1 MECDVC
7 KTKVKPLFQCDTCN
21 KGICKSC
28 GKLSA
33 SEVKVLELKG
43 ERILRFDCSS
53 CQKFKPH
60 ILLQKAIED
69 KNKIIESKEEII
81 ALLQQKI
88 ESLESRKYESN
99 ALNSLQYSD
108 ILKKPLNPTKQTTTP
123 SLIIKPKKQQSI
135 EKMKEELRKKINP
148 TELKISI
155 NSIKST
161 KNGNLLVKCQEK
173 NDMDILK
180 NVAEKKLNDYNI
192 EMTKLRNPRFKIIEY
207 KINDEDDLKT
217 EIVEASIREQNHFI
231 EPMDYI
237 KITYFKLNKKSESY
251 TVYGNCSAKLFH
263 KIMANKKLCIGW
275 QRYTVFEDISVPRCF
290 KCQGFFHKNT
300 ECPNEGFCEYCS
312 EIHSAKECP
321 KKQKRCINCLKAN
334 EKYNL
339 KHNVNHTA
347 NDKTCPSFEHQIKIM
362 KSKIDYDGNYG
373 E

>member
-7 KTKVKPLFQCDTCN
+7 KIKVKPLFQCDTCS

-43 ERILRFDCSS
+43 ERMLRFDCFS
-53 CQKFKPH
+53 CQEFKPH
-60 ILLQKAIED
+60 ILLQKTVED

-88 ESLESRKYESN
+88 ENLESKKGETST
-99 ALNSLQYSD
+99 LNTLQYSD
-108 ILKKPLNPTKQTTTP
+108 ILKKTLNPTKPTTIP

-135 EKMKEELRKKINP
+135 EKIKEELRKKINP

-161 KNGNLLVKCQEK
+161 KNGNLLVKCQGK
-173 NDMDILK
+173 NDVDILK
-180 NVAEKKLNDYNI
+180 KVAEKKLNDYDI
-192 EMTKLRNPRFKIIEY
+192 EVTKLKNPRFKITDY
-207 KINDEDDLKT
+207 KINDKDDLKA

-231 EPMDYI
+231 EPVDHI
-237 KITYFKLNKKSESY
+237 KITFFKLNKKSETY
-251 TVYGNCSAKLFH
+251 TIYGDCSAKVFH
-263 KIMANKKLCIGW
+263 KIMVNKKLCIGW
-275 QRYTVFEDISVPRCF
+275 QRYPVFEDISIPRCF
-290 KCQGFFHKNT
+290 KCQGFFHKNN
-300 ECPNEGFCEYCS
+300 ECPNEVSCEYCS
-312 EIHSAKECP
+312 EKHAAKECP
-321 KKQKRCINCLKAN
+321 KNQKRCINCLNAN
-334 EKYNL
+334 AKFNL

-347 NDKTCPSFEHQIKIM
+347 NEKTCPSFEHQIKIM